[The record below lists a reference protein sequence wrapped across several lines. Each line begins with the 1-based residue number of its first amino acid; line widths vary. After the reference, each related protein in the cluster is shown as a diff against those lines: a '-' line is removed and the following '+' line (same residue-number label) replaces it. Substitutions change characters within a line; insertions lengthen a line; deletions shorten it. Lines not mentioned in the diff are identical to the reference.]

1 MSKANNTFLHLPMDE
16 IRNGVAVNVGV
27 MGGDATVKGKPQIIH
42 DPELGSCMLFDGIQD
57 YLDIQ
62 GLEGLDLKEGM
73 TIAVWVRFDALQS
86 FSRILDINN
95 KKNSN
100 DNIIYFTNTA
110 ASNTLEF
117 TIQGQRF
124 RTNNVIKVNAWQH
137 FAITV
142 SPNGSTKLLVDGQ
155 KLKEEIKTFFPNMKT
170 GWTMF
175 SIGKSSW
182 DHDKLFKG
190 AMADFRLYDYPLE
203 EKEVADL
210 MKQDKSNM
218 AVYRETAPLKMELY
232 SIRDDNHLPVIFI
245 ESDNKSEPL
254 ELSITNPTDKP
265 IILKG
270 IENATVNDFHF
281 QLRFRKNVV
290 APNVLDSLRKATD
303 KTLGDWKYSLIG
315 AAEGG
320 KEDWIS
326 FVRNGGADFSLLK
339 GESTTIQMPT
349 FSASAQGGARN
360 TRVEVRYQIKDIA
373 SGSIIRHLEIHSHL
387 GLKTVPL
394 IAQVKGSGTILNNG
408 TSANELTIEVLF
420 TKQDGS
426 VMLSADRSKPAR
438 FELIVA
444 EDLMVSDSLSAA
456 TTTDGFNAQPSG
468 DGQGHKVFTFEVQK
482 AISLGKGNK
491 FVINISN
498 WVTNAE
504 AGIHN
509 LLLRYE
515 NIPGYWDG
523 AWVLPV
529 EMGPIVIQKNNVGIG
544 TDDPKET
551 LHLEGNMLMNG
562 QLLIGDKDKVESA
575 KLLFQK
581 EYPENHNEPGIIFA
595 PDHGDNDSA
604 WIRFHSLSGAAHNL
618 EIQVNQVG
626 EDYLVLN
633 PKGGNV
639 GIGTDNPQAT
649 LHVNGRI
656 KDQTGF
662 IMPVG
667 SIIAYGGSTAPEGWL
682 LCDGLSIP
690 IESKYSDLK
699 AIIGAA
705 TPDLRSRFIV
715 GAGQGNGLKN
725 YNRFSNGGEEN
736 HRLTLNEM
744 PEHNH
749 SINFVNNVAPE
760 LYNTPIVTGHADWG
774 WKNLVSDVNVYSKN
788 SDNNGGNQPHN
799 NIPPYYAL
807 TYIIKY

>member
-1 MSKANNTFLHLPMDE
+1 MSKADNTFLHLPLDE
-16 IRNGVAVNVGV
+16 IRNGVAVNAGN
-27 MGGDATVKGKPQIIH
+27 MGGDAKVMGNPTIIH
-42 DPELGSCMLFDGIQD
+42 DPELGSCMLFDGVKD

-142 SPNGSTKLLVDGQ
+142 SPNGTTKLLVDGQ

-254 ELSITNPTDKP
+254 ELSVTNPTDKP
-265 IILKG
+265 IIFAG
-270 IENATVNDFHF
+270 ITTPDEKNFHF

-290 APNVLDSLRKATD
+290 APNVLDSLRNATD

-326 FVRNGGADFSLLK
+326 FVRQGGADFTLPK
-339 GESTTIQMPT
+339 GESTALQLPT
-349 FSASAQGGARN
+349 FSAAAQGGARN
-360 TRVEVRYQIKDIA
+360 TRVEVRYQIQYLPT
-373 SGSIIRHLEIHSHL
+373 GSIIRHLEIQSHL

-408 TSANELTIEVLF
+408 TSANELTIEVLY
-420 TKQDGS
+420 TKPNGS
-426 VMLSADRSKPAR
+426 VVLSADRSKPAR

-482 AISLGKGNK
+482 AISLDKGNK

-529 EMGPIVIQKNNVGIG
+529 EMGPIVIRKNNVGIG
-544 TDDPKET
+544 TNDPKSN
-551 LHLEGNMLMNG
+551 LHVNNG
-562 QLLIGDKDKVESA
+562 
-575 KLLFQK
+575 
-581 EYPENHNEPGIIFA
+581 GIINGVTIGHSTEEIKYPFPYETIGVNKSA
-595 PDHGDNDSA
+595 MNLRLQSPNEVIFHTGIDNKQEDNKA
-604 WIRFHSLSGAAHNL
+604 KVRLS
-618 EIQVNQVG
+618 IKK
-626 EDYLVLN
+626 D
-633 PKGGNV
+633 GNV
-639 GIGTDNPQAT
+639 GIGTDNPST
-649 LHVNGRI
+649 KLHVNGRI